1 MNKNLFKKF
10 MEYGIGSIITLLLG
24 FISSPIITRLIS
36 PEENGKFS
44 MFNTVINLLMVIVV
58 LGLDQSYVRYYYE
71 EDETNRGKLLRQCI
85 KLPFIISFFLGIIM
99 VIFYRPISIYMV
111 QEESLVVT
119 LLLVLNLVLSIVFR
133 FATLQIRME
142 QRGKLYSLI
151 NIIMKIA
158 SLVFTVLIF
167 MLYKNN
173 FMTLILS
180 MLFSNILCTGIAIF
194 ISRDEWFNVKKSN
207 KISTSKEQILSYGIP
222 LVFSMIITWI
232 FQSID
237 RVAIKEFSGYGEVGL
252 YNGAMTIVAL
262 LNAVQ
267 GTFTT
272 FWTPVAFERYSL
284 EPDNKEFFTRINQ
297 IVTTVMLF
305 TAIGLI
311 ATKDI
316 LVLLLGSKYR
326 EAVFIF
332 PYIVFMPIMYTISET
347 TVIGINFKKK
357 PKCHIYIAAIAA
369 VFNLLGNLLLVPK
382 LGAKGAAISTG
393 LSYIIFFIARTYFSE
408 KYYSVN
414 YNLKKFTISTMLV
427 YILATY
433 SSFYKFNLII
443 CLLTLVNMIIIGFLY
458 RNILVDMLNFLK
470 AKMGKK
476 L

>member
-44 MFNTVINLLMVIVV
+44 MFSTCTDLLLVIVL

-71 EDETNRGKLLRQCI
+71 EDENNRGRLLRKCI
-85 KLPFIISFFLGIIM
+85 GIPLIVNIFAGIIM
-99 VIFYRPISIYMV
+99 IIFYKAISIYIV
-111 QEESLVVT
+111 QEQSLIVT
-119 LLLVLNLVLSIVFR
+119 LLLVINLLLSIISR
-133 FATLQIRME
+133 FAILQIRMK
-142 QRGKLYSLI
+142 QKGKLYSLI

-158 SLVFTVLIF
+158 NLIFVILIF
-167 MLYKNN
+167 MVYKNN
-173 FMTLILS
+173 YITLILS
-180 MLFSNILCTGIAIF
+180 MLFTNILGTVIAIF
-194 ISRDEWFNVKKSN
+194 VSRDEWFNTKISN
-207 KISTSKEQILSYGIP
+207 KIRTSEKHLVRYGMP
-222 LVFSMIITWI
+222 LVFSMAITWI

-237 RVAIKEFSGYGEVGL
+237 RVSIKEFAGYGEVGI

-272 FWTPVAFERYSL
+272 FWTPVAFETYSL
-284 EPDNKEFFTRINQ
+284 EPNNKEFFTKINK
-297 IVTTVMLF
+297 IVTVLMLF
-305 TAIGLI
+305 IAIGLI

-332 PYIVFMPIMYTISET
+332 PYMIFMPVMFTISET

-357 PKCHIYIAAIAA
+357 PKCHIYISALAAM
-369 VFNLLGNLLLVPK
+369 FNLVGNLLLVPK

-393 LSYIIFFIARTYFSE
+393 LAYIIFFIARTYFSK
-408 KYYSVN
+408 KYYNVN
-414 YNLKKFTISTMLV
+414 YNLKKFAISTILI

-433 SSFYKFNLII
+433 SSFYKFNVTIF
-443 CLLTLVNMIIIGFLY
+443 LLTLINIIIIGFLY
-458 RNILVDMLNFLK
+458 RDVFKEILNLLK
-470 AKMGKK
+470 AKIKK
-476 L
+476 EL